1 MKAHIAISILNSL
14 LLTTTALTARA
25 AEESIA
31 DHTPATTTGVIAL
44 GPTDTHFNISTLWEK
59 QFSNDDAN
67 QDLMSMAV
75 SAGNIFIGLVYYD
88 AIDDR
93 KGNLFIREFNTTTGE
108 ETDFT
113 LLLPEKQA
121 GHIYSNPIVFNDESE
136 ALYWGWVVQ
145 DEANKAAEQLQ
156 IFSIDATQTT
166 YSFVKAHDIGV
177 LTTAFTGWLISGIY
191 RQRQRLNRRQYRRN
205 ALPFC
210 RQCKR
215 EYSSVSHFHQKRRLP
230 FGRDTNCRRDPTQYI
245 RSPVYH
251 MASFKR

>member
-88 AIDDR
+88 AIDVGWSR
-93 KGNLFIREFNTTTGE
+93 MRQTK
-108 ETDFT
+108 
-113 LLLPEKQA
+113 PP
-121 GHIYSNPIVFNDESE
+121 SN
-136 ALYWGWVVQ
+136 Y
-145 DEANKAAEQLQ
+145 K
-156 IFSIDATQTT
+156 
-166 YSFVKAHDIGV
+166 
-177 LTTAFTGWLISGIY
+177 
-191 RQRQRLNRRQYRRN
+191 
-205 ALPFC
+205 
-210 RQCKR
+210 
-215 EYSSVSHFHQKRRLP
+215 SSVLMLLKLHTLS
-230 FGRDTNCRRDPTQYI
+230 
-245 RSPVYH
+245 
-251 MASFKR
+251 